1 MILYVDS
8 DTAYLVK
15 HSAKGRADGYF
26 YCSDHISSKLNGPI
40 YCLSTPIKVVISSI
54 GEAELGGLFLNVTN
68 VVFIHNVLYDIIIHN
83 YPHQSKRIIP
93 LL

>member
-15 HSAKGRADGYF
+15 PSAKGRAGGCF

-40 YCLSTPIKVVISSI
+40 YCLSNIIKAVMYSAAEV
-54 GEAELGGLFLNVTN
+54 ELGLFYIKN
-68 VVFIHNVLYDIIIHN
+68 H
-83 YPHQSKRIIP
+83 KRR
-93 LL
+93 LHS